1 MNILEEIVAY
11 KKEEVRLRKK
21 QIPQSEVEKSGYC
34 TRTPLSLK
42 ASLQAEGSTGII
54 AEFKRQ
60 SPSKGLIHPSADVE
74 PIARAYS
81 LAGVAGMSVLTD
93 LHFFGGENGDL
104 IKARKVCSCPILRKE
119 FIIDEYQIFE
129 AKAIGA
135 DVILMIA
142 SILDK
147 KQIEVFAKLAK
158 SLGLEILFEV
168 HSNEELDKLNSHVD
182 MIGINNRNLA
192 NFNVDVTNSMLLA
205 KNVPEGFLKVA
216 ESGIH
221 SAQTLVDLR
230 KCGFSGFLMG
240 EHFMKQPDPGQACRE
255 FIAQAR
261 NLLSH

>member
-1 MNILEEIVAY
+1 MNILEEIVAH
-11 KKEEVRLRKK
+11 KKEEVRLRKN

-34 TRTPLSLK
+34 ARIPLSLK

-60 SPSKGLIHPSADVE
+60 SPSKGIIHPSADVE

-81 LAGVAGMSVLTD
+81 QAGVAGMSVLTD

-135 DVILMIA
+135 DVILLIA

-147 KQIEVFAKLAK
+147 KQIEDFAKLAK
-158 SLGLEILFEV
+158 SLGLEVLFEV
-168 HSNEELDKLNSHVD
+168 HSNEELDKLNNYMD

-192 NFNVDVTNSMLLA
+192 NFIVDIENSMRLA
-205 KNVPEGFLKVA
+205 ENVPEGFLKVA

-221 SAQTLVDLR
+221 SAQTLVELKKR
-230 KCGFSGFLMG
+230 GFSGFLMG

-255 FIAQAR
+255 FIAQVKQ
-261 NLLSH
+261 LL